1 GWLVGWL
8 VGPFCKIPFR
18 VSSKIF
24 ILTNFLINIK
34 FDKHKAGLS
43 YKKKTCYWHAF
54 IFMIIND

>member
-1 GWLVGWL
+1 MVGWL

-43 YKKKTCYWHAF
+43 YKKRRAIGTPLF
-54 IFMIIND
+54 L